1 MRHVLFCSVSLALVL
16 TSVALWSQVQPP
28 SVFPI
33 PIPGGDVIAPIGVFN
48 QFLPGEGAG
57 LDGLNAEPHGMTNF
71 RGSVAMGYTSG
82 LATDTAGNSYQVI
95 TDIRVYKGE
104 YIGAQPTFGAGGA
117 TSAKARGTFVEI

>member
-1 MRHVLFCSVSLALVL
+1 
-16 TSVALWSQVQPP
+16 
-28 SVFPI
+28 
-33 PIPGGDVIAPIGVFN
+33 VIAPIGVFN

-95 TDIRVYKGE
+95 TDIRVYRGE